1 MKRAICLG
9 VISALTIGTAAQAQ
23 PAFMEPAFMIISW
36 RNYYAR
42 NQLGHSAPAIR
53 EFSSMTECEVT
64 ARHLHSLRQIAP
76 YSTEASGIWRSNRK
90 EVMLGKNEPWLVTLC
105 VPGVG
110 EIKDV
115 GDYLRGEG
123 HYELL
128 DD

>member
-1 MKRAICLG
+1 
-9 VISALTIGTAAQAQ
+9 
-23 PAFMEPAFMIISW
+23 MEPAFMIISW

-42 NQLGHSAPAIR
+42 NELGHSAPAIR
-53 EFSSMTECEVT
+53 EFSSMTACEMT

-76 YSTEASGIWRSNRK
+76 YTTEASGIWRSNRK

-115 GDYLRGEG
+115 GDSLKNEG
-123 HYELL
+123 HYDLL